1 MREPVV
7 SAEPASLDIV
17 EAGRRLRTGAVRSA
31 GLTEACLARIA
42 ERNEALRAF
51 VSVDTA
57 GAMRQAAQADAE
69 LSAGRDRGPLHGI
82 PIALKDLVD
91 QAGVPTTAG
100 SHVASPEPAAAD
112 AVVTARLRAA
122 GAVIIG
128 KTNLHEYAFGTTSED
143 SAFGAVRH
151 PHDVARSAGGSS
163 GGSAAAVLDGMA
175 IAAVG
180 TDTGGSVRIPSACC
194 GLVGLKPTYGEV
206 PVDGV
211 VPLSTTLDHL
221 GPITRT
227 VADAAALHA
236 VMARVAPRDLNPPA
250 PAGLRLGRLRG
261 YFEEVLE
268 PAVAEAYAVALT
280 QFARAGVT
288 LVDVGLPH
296 AADIPSIYLHVVLPE
311 AAAFHAATL
320 DRCPERYTSNV
331 RLRLEMGRYVLAED
345 YLRALAAR
353 RVVSAEIDHAL
364 DGVDALVLPT
374 LPIFA
379 PLVGAETVTIG
390 ERREPVRA
398 AMLRLTQPFNLS
410 GHPALA
416 LPCGSGR
423 PLPASVQLVARHAR
437 TWRLLELGAALAPL
451 ARHAA

>member
-1 MREPVV
+1 MSTEFGR
-7 SAEPASLDIV
+7 LDVV
-17 EAGRRLRTGAVRSA
+17 EAGRRLRTRAVRA
-31 GLTEACLARIA
+31 EALTEACLARIA
-42 ERNEALRAF
+42 ERNDALRAF
-51 VSVDTA
+51 VSVDA
-57 GAMRQAAQADAE
+57 NGAMRQAAQADAE
-69 LSAGRDRGPLHGI
+69 LSAGHDRGPLHGI
-82 PIALKDLVD
+82 PIALKDLFD

-100 SHVASPEPAAAD
+100 SHVASSEPAAAD

-122 GAVIIG
+122 GAVIVG

-151 PHDVARSAGGSS
+151 PHDVSRSAGGSS

-194 GLVGLKPTYGEV
+194 GLVGLKPTFGEV

-211 VPLSTTLDHL
+211 VPLSTTLDHV
-221 GPITRT
+221 GPIVRT

-236 VMARVAPRDLNPPA
+236 VMARVTPRHLHPPA
-250 PAGLRLGRLRG
+250 PSRLRLGRLRG
-261 YFEEVLE
+261 YFEELLE
-268 PAVAEAYAVALT
+268 EAVADAYATALA
-280 QFARAGVT
+280 QFERVGVT
-288 LVDVGLPH
+288 IVDVGVPH
-296 AADIPSIYLHVVLPE
+296 AADIPAIYLHLVLPE

-320 DRCPERYTSNV
+320 DRCPERYSPNV

-374 LPIFA
+374 LPIVA
-379 PLVGAETVTIG
+379 PRVGADTVTIG
-390 ERREPVRA
+390 ERTEPVRA

-410 GHPALA
+410 GHPTLA
-416 LPCGSGR
+416 LPCGPGQ
-423 PLPASVQLVARHAR
+423 PLPASLQLVARHAR
-437 TWRLLELGAALAPL
+437 TWRLLEVGAALAPL
-451 ARHAA
+451 ALRG